1 MEVSNSFTGRRDVM
15 NRLATKMMLLGG
27 FVGLAAAGVAA
38 AAPTSDD
45 GPAISVRYSADM
57 LATDSGA
64 RALYRRLAAAAA
76 DVCPQST
83 ESRIISPKIVRCRNE
98 AIAAA
103 VSKIHNQRLA
113 AVHAAATSKSG

>member
-1 MEVSNSFTGRRDVM
+1 MT
-15 NRLATKMMLLGG
+15 RLATKILLLGG
-27 FVGLAAAGVAA
+27 IAGLAVAGVAA
-38 AAPTSDD
+38 ASPANGEAP
-45 GPAISVRYSADM
+45 ALVVRYNADM

-64 RALYRRLAAAAA
+64 RALYHRLAVAAVE
-76 DVCPQST
+76 VCPQPINT
-83 ESRIISPKIVRCRNE
+83 RIPNVKIVECRNE

>member
-1 MEVSNSFTGRRDVM
+1 MT
-15 NRLATKMMLLGG
+15 RLATKMMLLGG
-27 FVGLAAAGVAA
+27 FVGLAAGGVAA
-38 AAPTSDD
+38 ASPTSFDA
-45 GPAISVRYSADM
+45 PSVSVRYNSDM

-64 RALYRRLAAAAA
+64 RALYHRLATAAA

-83 ESRIISPKIVRCRNE
+83 ESRITSPKVIRCRNE

-103 VSKIHNQRLA
+103 VNKIHNQRLA

>member
-1 MEVSNSFTGRRDVM
+1 M
-15 NRLATKMMLLGG
+15 NRLAMKMMLLGG

-38 AAPTSDD
+38 ASPTSPDV
-45 GPAISVRYSADM
+45 PALVVRYNADM

-64 RALYRRLAAAAA
+64 RALYRRLVEAAA

-83 ESRIISPKIVRCRNE
+83 ESRIARPKVVQCRNE

>member
-1 MEVSNSFTGRRDVM
+1 M

-38 AAPTSDD
+38 ASPTSFDA
-45 GPAISVRYSADM
+45 PAIAVRYNPDM

-64 RALYRRLAAAAA
+64 RALYHRLAAAAA

-83 ESRIISPKIVRCRNE
+83 ESRIISPKVMRCRNE